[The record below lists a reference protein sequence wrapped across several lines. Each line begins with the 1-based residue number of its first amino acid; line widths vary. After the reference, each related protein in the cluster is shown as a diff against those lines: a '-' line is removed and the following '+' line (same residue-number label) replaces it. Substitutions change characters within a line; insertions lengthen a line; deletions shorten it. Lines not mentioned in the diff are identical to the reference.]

1 MYIAFDNFHVTY
13 WVPCSLCLIFNC
25 PLCWGTLSF
34 LAVLYVG
41 VHVYHAPSHLIIPYW
56 NVLDSSASSQQDCSS
71 ADTEMIALNYG
82 KLIDRTNVFLSLSL
96 FYCCFFNFFFIGI
109 TCNGWIFSF
118 LFLKGTLWSLLYT
131 SNLFDVLEF
140 TFLNNSIFKK
150 KENNTF
156 VSVMFF

>member
-1 MYIAFDNFHVTY
+1 MYWTLQLVHNRIAR
-13 WVPCSLCLIFNC
+13 L
-25 PLCWGTLSF
+25 
-34 LAVLYVG
+34 
-41 VHVYHAPSHLIIPYW
+41 
-56 NVLDSSASSQQDCSS
+56 

-96 FYCCFFNFFFIGI
+96 FYCCLFNFFFIGI

-156 VSVMFF
+156 VSVMFSTPPPPPTPHTRTSAEKEIYNCHF